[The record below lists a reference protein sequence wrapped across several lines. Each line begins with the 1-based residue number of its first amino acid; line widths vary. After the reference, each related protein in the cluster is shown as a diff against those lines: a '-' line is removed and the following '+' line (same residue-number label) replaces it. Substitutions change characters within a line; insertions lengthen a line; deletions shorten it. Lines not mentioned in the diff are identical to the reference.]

1 MKQFNKNL
9 IISILCFVCAS
20 VTLNGQVTVQGSIV
34 DAETGE
40 DLIGAAIVLTDG
52 SGGAITDYEG
62 VFLLK
67 VPALPVVIRVSYT
80 GYDDQEIT
88 VSDAAVRL
96 KIKLKTNSILIEE
109 TVIRGQRIDDKQKA
123 APLTVENLD
132 AIAIKETPAV
142 SFYNGLGNLK
152 GVDLTTAS
160 LGFTVINMR
169 GFNSTSPVRSL
180 HIIDGVDNQAPVL
193 NC

>member
-96 KIKLKTNSILIEE
+96 KIKLKTNSILIED

-142 SFYNGLGNLK
+142 RFFNGRGNQK
-152 GVDLTTAS
+152 GVGLTTPA
-160 LGFTVINMR
+160 LGF
-169 GFNSTSPVRSL
+169 
-180 HIIDGVDNQAPVL
+180 
-193 NC
+193 